1 MKPAKATTTPPLGSA
16 LVPNLYFDRDHG
28 TMAVK
33 ILPGEFYVSTRGE
46 IIVTVLGSCVSAC
59 IRDRELGIGGMNHF
73 MLPHGHPDSRWAQC
87 LSQAARY
94 GTFAM
99 ESLLN
104 EMYKLGAKRERLEIK
119 VVGGGRVLV
128 QMSDIGSRNATFVRE
143 FLRTEKLPIAGED
156 LGGDWPR
163 KVVYMP
169 ETGRVKVKRLQV
181 LRNDTIIKRETRYLD
196 EIDHMPDTGSVELF

>member
-1 MKPAKATTTPPLGSA
+1 MKPALATTTPPFGSK

-33 ILPGEFYVSTRGE
+33 ILPGEYYVSTRGE

-104 EMYKLGAKRERLEIK
+104 ELYKLGARRERLEIK
-119 VVGGGRVLV
+119 VVGGGRVLR
-128 QMSDIGSRNATFVRE
+128 QMSDIGARNASFVRE
-143 FLRTEKLPIAGED
+143 FLRVEKLPILGED

-169 ETGRVKVKRLQV
+169 DNGRVKVKRLQV

-196 EIDHMPDTGSVELF
+196 EIDHMPDQGSVELF